1 MPQIFFISYS
11 FLSCLKL
18 FSKPRA
24 IITAEHYKFP
34 QHLKLQILRTY
45 FQSHFTEFYTS
56 PFLHFPIV
64 NNSTAICIISMA
76 QNSVLAFFFF
86 LNHTQEFLVSV
97 KFSSPLHPNLISP
110 PHHHQQFSSGGI
122 TEHLDGGIHL
132 LNYSFWNLTHLNAT
146 VTAFSKVLWSIGL
159 LSNWYLR

>member
-45 FQSHFTEFYTS
+45 FQSHFIEFYTS

-76 QNSVLAFFFF
+76 QNSVLAFFF

-97 KFSSPLHPNLISP
+97 KFSSPPHPNLISP
-110 PHHHQQFSSGGI
+110 PHQGHSNTTCES
-122 TEHLDGGIHL
+122 EHNCPEED
-132 LNYSFWNLTHLNAT
+132 
-146 VTAFSKVLWSIGL
+146 
-159 LSNWYLR
+159 